1 VTRLVVALA
10 VALAV
15 LAPAVADAQPA
26 PGPGRPGRV
35 DRREQIKKKIR
46 ALRAYTLTE
55 ELALDE
61 ATATKLFPILAR
73 YDDEL
78 GKRVALRVKLRQDL
92 EAAADRGDDA
102 AVDKSIDELVAN
114 QKALVDLDAQRFA
127 ELRKVLTPR
136 QAGRLLVVLP
146 ALERKVQNMLD
157 RALSGRRGRMRA
169 RGADFEE

>member
-1 VTRLVVALA
+1 MIRLAVALA

-15 LAPAVADAQPA
+15 VAPTVADAQPR
-26 PGPGRPGRV
+26 PGRPRQGV

-55 ELALDE
+55 ELGLDE
-61 ATATKLFPILAR
+61 ATAAKLFPILAK

-78 GKRVALRVKLRQDL
+78 GKRVVLRAKLRADL
-92 EAAADRGDDA
+92 DTAADDA
-102 AVDKSIDELVAN
+102 AVDRIIDELVAN

-127 ELRKVLTPR
+127 ELRKVLTPK

-157 RALSGRRGRMRA
+157 RAISGRRGRGRA
-169 RGADFEE
+169 AAPDAPFDDE

>member
-1 VTRLVVALA
+1 VTRAVVALA

-15 LAPAVADAQPA
+15 VAPAVADAQPR
-26 PGPGRPGRV
+26 PRPGV
-35 DRREQIKKKIR
+35 DKRERIKKKIR

-55 ELALDE
+55 ELGLDE
-61 ATATKLFPILAR
+61 ATASKLFPILAK

-78 GKRVALRVKLRQDL
+78 GKRVVLRAKLHQDL
-92 EAAADRGDDA
+92 ETAAARGDDA
-102 AVDKSIDELVAN
+102 AVDKVIDELVAN
-114 QKALVDLDAQRFA
+114 QKALVDLDAQRFG

-157 RALSGRRGRMRA
+157 RAISGRRGRGRA
-169 RGADFEE
+169 AADDFEE